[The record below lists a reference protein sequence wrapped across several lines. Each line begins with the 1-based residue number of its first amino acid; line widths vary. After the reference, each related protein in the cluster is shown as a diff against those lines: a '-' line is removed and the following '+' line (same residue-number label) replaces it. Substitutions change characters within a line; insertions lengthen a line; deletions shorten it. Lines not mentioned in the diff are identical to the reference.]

1 MCPNALYRFPKAV
14 ILIDCV
20 SVGRE
25 RVCGWKTIRP
35 NFSLVDVSRM
45 DKTELEKEGTES
57 VVVVLVRAETV
68 EGEEK
73 LQW

>member
-1 MCPNALYRFPKAV
+1 
-14 ILIDCV
+14 
-20 SVGRE
+20 
-25 RVCGWKTIRP
+25 
-35 NFSLVDVSRM
+35 M

-57 VVVVLVRAETV
+57 VVVVLVKAETV